1 MKNVFT
7 TISALLVALAFSVSC
22 NTTSALLPNISGK
35 AGEVVVVMDKNEW
48 EGVLGETVRE
58 LLEQDCPYLAS
69 REPMYSLVNV
79 SVGGF
84 MDMFKIHRN
93 ILIFNINPAVE
104 KEGLIYQDNAW
115 AQPQRIIQVNA
126 RDSDSAMALVLENDA
141 RIMEAFEQAERDR
154 IIQNSKQ
161 YEEGALAEAV
171 KERFGGSPHFP
182 VGYKFK
188 KVTDDFV
195 WIADVRQYTQQHIL
209 IYRFPADEKE
219 NFTQENLVARRNA
232 ILQTEVP
239 GQREDSWMT
248 TSEYI
253 ETSLEFKRF
262 RGLQFAELR
271 GYWEVYNDYMGGP
284 FVLHAFYSQDASEII
299 VLDAFVY
306 APRYD
311 KRQYL
316 RVVESIIYSFEWEKS
331 ADEEEDSTPSD
342 ESDEAA

>member
-1 MKNVFT
+1 MKAILKFC
-7 TISALLVALAFSVSC
+7 LLVAVFSTAFSCQNHPS
-22 NTTSALLPNISGK
+22 LLPNISGK
-35 AGEVVVVMDKNEW
+35 AGEIVVVMDKNEW
-48 EGVLGETVRE
+48 EGVLGDTVRE
-58 LLEQDCPYLAS
+58 LLGQDCPYLATS
-69 REPMYSLVNV
+69 EPMYTLVNV

-104 KEGLIYQDNAW
+104 KDGLIYQNNAW

-126 RDSDSAMALVLENDA
+126 RDTDSALAVVLENDT
-141 RIMEAFEQAERDR
+141 RIIEAFEQAERDR

-195 WIADVRQYTQQHIL
+195 WIADVRQYTQQHVL

-219 NFTQENLVARRNA
+219 NFTVENLVAKRNA
-232 ILQTEVP
+232 ILQVEVP
-239 GQREDSWMT
+239 GQREESWMI

-253 ETSLEFKRF
+253 EPSLEFKRF

-316 RVVESIIYSFEWEKS
+316 RVVESIIYSFEWDEP
-331 ADEEEDSTPSD
+331 ADVEAEE
-342 ESDEAA
+342 